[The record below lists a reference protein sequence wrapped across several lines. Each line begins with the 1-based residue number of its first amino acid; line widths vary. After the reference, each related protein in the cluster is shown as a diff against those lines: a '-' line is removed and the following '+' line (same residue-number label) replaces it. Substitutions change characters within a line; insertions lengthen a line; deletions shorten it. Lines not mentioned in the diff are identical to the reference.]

1 MSRENDPATGDGV
14 RLDRQCSRA
23 VEEAAARLRVP
34 PERLAHGLGDGRLAD
49 LVLELA
55 NLRHRALAADRQR
68 IDELLAALGAEPGR
82 L

>member
-1 MSRENDPATGDGV
+1 MSRENDPAAGGDTS
-14 RLDRQCSRA
+14 LDALCSHA
-23 VEEAAARLRVP
+23 VEQASTRLRIP
-34 PERLAHGLGDGRLAD
+34 PERLARGLGDGRLAD